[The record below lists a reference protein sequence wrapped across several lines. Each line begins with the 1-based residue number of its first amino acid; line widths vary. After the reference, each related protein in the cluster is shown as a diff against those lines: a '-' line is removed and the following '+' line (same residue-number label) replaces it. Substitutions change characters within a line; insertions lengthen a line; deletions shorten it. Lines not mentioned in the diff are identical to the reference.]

1 MSTTIGL
8 GYSTEDNVDLF
19 DDLKALADKFGYGLL
34 NGIEYSEPDVKS
46 GLEVAQKNEGW
57 EHLLFLQSPR
67 DREVALAFGI
77 HEELTA
83 HETTGKSPQFFD
95 FLNQLAVLCSEKCTK
110 LGIFFAGEWYEKDRV
125 RYSYGTVDNLVSLLS
140 MPGHWGIR
148 YLIPE
153 TGHLQDSDE
162 IPFIFDLKLKS
173 HGGD

>member
-8 GYSTEDNVDLF
+8 GYSVKDDSALF
-19 DDLKALADKFGYGLL
+19 DDLKALANKFGYGLL
-34 NGIEYSEPDVKS
+34 RGIEYAESDMKF

-77 HEELTA
+77 HEELIA
-83 HETTGKSPQFFD
+83 YETTGKRPQFFD
-95 FLNQLAVLCSEKCTK
+95 FINQLVILCSKKCKK

-125 RYSYGTVDNLVSLLS
+125 RYSYGTVDNLISLLS
-140 MPGHWGIR
+140 MPGYWGIR

-153 TGHLQDSDE
+153 TGRLQDSDE
-162 IPFIFDLKLKS
+162 IPLIFDLKLN
-173 HGGD
+173 